1 MKKRMYLKIAV
12 MSFVTIALFAAN
24 GVAYA
29 EEGKEAKEVKSEEHA
44 HKEAAYPLDI
54 CPISGEKLGSMGAPT
69 VRFYEGREVR
79 FCCDGCI
86 EDFEKDLDASLK
98 KLDQMIIAKQKA
110 NYPLDVC
117 LVSGGKLTQ
126 MGEPI
131 RYVHDN
137 QLVQFCCKPCV
148 AEFEKNPGEY
158 MEKLQAAY
166 AVQKK
171 DGKKPKEEHRQG
183 EEQEGEG
190 HHGGEHH
197 DSH

>member
-1 MKKRMYLKIAV
+1 MSIAA
-12 MSFVTIALFAAN
+12 IALLAVSS
-24 GVAYA
+24 VAHA
-29 EEGKEAKEVKSEEHA
+29 EEEKEGKETKGEAHA
-44 HKEAAYPLDI
+44 HKKAAYPLDV
-54 CPISGEKLGSMGAPT
+54 CPISGEKLGEMGAPT

-98 KLDQMIIAKQKA
+98 KLDQMIIAVQKV

-148 AEFEKNPGEY
+148 AEFKKNPGEY
-158 MEKLQAAY
+158 LEKLQAAY
-166 AVQKK
+166 VVQKK
-171 DGKKPKEEHRQG
+171 DGKKAKEEHREG
-183 EEQEGEG
+183 EEGEEES
-190 HHGGEHH
+190 HHGGGHH